1 MEILKLWAIVVRWKK
16 IFIVVVLTTVLVPL
30 VGSFLVKPVY
40 KCKAK
45 VWIKYKS
52 QTPQLVVPTLSA
64 DYGKFSYSTSDY
76 LADTFVALI
85 ESRPVI
91 STVIKDL
98 ELKDKKGNYYDVS
111 NFVEPGY
118 VKKVLTQKEGV
129 EAVQINDSELF
140 EIKAYSTD
148 VEKAARIAN
157 KVAEEFLALFYKIN
171 NVDAAS
177 SQNVLE
183 QEIARVRRDW
193 YAAEQQKSDFRT
205 NKLALDLDKQ
215 KSSIL
220 NSTTTLQDQKTGND
234 VTIAADRATLSF
246 IEASL
251 KEQPEY
257 KPSEF
262 SVENLSSLSTY
273 KSNLLTLEL
282 SKADKLTQFTELH
295 PTVRSLQTQID
306 YTKSAMKSIITKS
319 MSSDAILH
327 TTYFDNLIQKYGDAM
342 VEISSL
348 SAKNKSIELQVQR
361 LEKEQRTLVSVEQEY
376 TKVTQTSDN
385 LKTVLS
391 GLIQQLEYVKI
402 AQSIKVTNATIA
414 ESAVAPEKSS
424 IKNYKYFPNK
434 TYLLLIAL
442 FLGTLLGFCVVL
454 FLEYIDDTFTSR
466 SEVEQHLKLP
476 VLVTLPDWTTS
487 EIRGTNEPK

>member
-1 MEILKLWAIVVRWKK
+1 MELLKLWAIIVRRKK
-16 IFIVVVLTTVLVPL
+16 IFIVVILTTVLVPL
-30 VGSFLVKPVY
+30 VGSFMVKPVY
-40 KCKAK
+40 KCRAK

-52 QTPQLVVPTLSA
+52 QTPQLVLPALSA

-76 LADTFVALI
+76 LADTFVSLI

-91 STVIKDL
+91 SSVIHDL
-98 ELKDKKGNYYDVS
+98 ELKDRKGQYYDVNS
-111 NFVEPGY
+111 FVEPGF
-118 VKKVLTQKEGV
+118 VRKALTQKEGV

-148 VEKAARIAN
+148 VEKAAKIAN
-157 KVAEEFLALFYKIN
+157 KVAEEFLTLFYNVN
-171 NVDAAS
+171 NSDAAS
-177 SQNVLE
+177 SQKVLE
-183 QEIARVRRDW
+183 QEVARVRGDW
-193 YAAEQQKSDFRT
+193 DAAEKQKMEFRT

-220 NSTTTLQDQKTGND
+220 NSTTSLQDQKTGND

-257 KPSEF
+257 KPSDF

-273 KSNLLTLEL
+273 KTNLLSLEL
-282 SKADKLTQFTELH
+282 SLADKLTQYTEFH
-295 PTVRSLQTQID
+295 PSVRALQAQIE
-306 YTKSAMKSIITKS
+306 YTKKAMKSIITQS
-319 MSSDAILH
+319 MSSESILH

-342 VEISSL
+342 VEISAL
-348 SAKNKSIELQVQR
+348 TAKNSAIEQQVHR
-361 LEKEQRTLVSVEQEY
+361 LERDQRALVSVEQEY
-376 TKVTQTSDN
+376 TKIAQTSDN
-385 LKTVLS
+385 LKTVLQ

-414 ESAVAPEKSS
+414 ENAVAPEQSN
-424 IKNYKYFPNK
+424 IKNYKYFPNR
-434 TYLLLIAL
+434 TYLLFIAL

-454 FLEYIDDTFTSR
+454 FLEYIDDTFKSR
-466 SEVEQHLKLP
+466 SEIEQHLKLP
-476 VLVTLPDWTTS
+476 VLVTLPDWTTLS
-487 EIRGTNEPK
+487 TRGMNEPK

>member
-30 VGSFLVKPVY
+30 VGSFLIKPVY

-64 DYGKFSYSTSDY
+64 DYGKFTYSTSDY

-91 STVIKDL
+91 SAVIKDL

-157 KVAEEFLALFYKIN
+157 TVAEEFLAMFYDVN

-177 SQNVLE
+177 SQKVLE

-193 YAAEQQKSDFRT
+193 FAAEQLKSDFRT

-215 KSSIL
+215 NTNIL
-220 NSTTTLQDQKTGND
+220 NSTTSLHDQKTAND
-234 VTIAADRATLSF
+234 VTIAADTATLSF

-262 SVENLSSLSTY
+262 SVENLSNLSTY
-273 KSNLLTLEL
+273 KTNLLNLEL
-282 SKADKLTQFTELH
+282 SLADKLTQYTEFH
-295 PTVRSLQTQID
+295 PSVRSVQSQID

-319 MSSDAILH
+319 MSSDAILR

-342 VEISSL
+342 VEISSVA
-348 SAKNKSIELQVQR
+348 AKNKSIDLQVQR
-361 LEKEQRTLVSVEQEY
+361 LEKEQRALVLVEQEY

-385 LKTVLS
+385 LKGVLS
-391 GLIQQLEYVKI
+391 SLIQQLEYVKI
-402 AQSIKVTNATIA
+402 AQSLKITNATIA
-414 ESAVAPEKSS
+414 EYAVAPGKSN
-424 IKNYKYFPNK
+424 IKTYKYFPIK

-442 FLGTLLGFCVVL
+442 FLGILLGFCVVL

-466 SEVEQHLKLP
+466 SEIERHLKLP

-487 EIRGTNEPK
+487 EMRGANEPK